1 MSSAG
6 NNDFTVKFANVNGTG
21 SSSANGMFM
30 RSIFRMG
37 IPVVGKNYFPS
48 NIQGLPTWYEVRVNE
63 KGYLAPSGSVDIMVA
78 MNAQT
83 YDQDLNEVES
93 GGYLIY
99 DSSWPREALMS
110 RDDVTVFGVPLAK
123 MCNESF
129 DNARSR
135 TLMKN
140 TTYVGVLAAL
150 LDMNL
155 EVIEQLLLDT
165 FGSKTHLIDANKQ
178 ALEMGYNLSLIHI

>member
-1 MSSAG
+1 MSKASH
-6 NNDFTVKFANVNGTG
+6 NNFTVKFANVNGTG

-30 RSIFRMG
+30 KSIFRMG

-48 NIQGLPTWYEVRVNE
+48 NIQGLPTWYEVRVSD
-63 KGYLAPSGSVDIMVA
+63 KGYLAPSGSVEIMVA

-83 YDQDLNEVES
+83 YAEDLAAVEP

-99 DSSWPREALMS
+99 DSSWPREELMV
-110 RDDVTVFGVPLAK
+110 RNDVTVLGVPLAT
-123 MCNESF
+123 MCNQKF
-129 DNARSR
+129 DTSRSR

-150 LDMNL
+150 LEMDVN
-155 EVIEQLLLDT
+155 VIEQLLLDT
-165 FGSKTHLIDANKQ
+165 FGSKTHWTRI
-178 ALEMGYNLSLIHI
+178 